1 MNSTIILTAIIFF
14 IVGAAISFLYAKSKA
29 NSSII
34 ENEIKFQ
41 ELQKQY
47 DTLKNDFLEIKD
59 DANFNMDQW
68 QKEREKNTE
77 LSVRHQETMKAV
89 EEQKSYMLETNG
101 RLKEQFESLSA
112 QVLKSNNEQF
122 LDLAKT
128 TLDKHFS
135 DSKNDLEKTTS
146 HRFIN

>member
-1 MNSTIILTAIIFF
+1 MSSAVILTAILFF
-14 IVGAAISFLYAKSKA
+14 VIGAVISFLYEKTKA
-29 NSSII
+29 NSAII
-34 ENEIKFQ
+34 ENEVKYQ

-47 DTLKNDFLEIKD
+47 DALKNEFLEIKD

-89 EEQKSYMLETNG
+89 EEQKGFMRETNE
-101 RLKEQFESLSA
+101 RLKEQFEALSS

-135 DSKNDLEKTTS
+135 DSKNDLEK
-146 HRFIN
+146 RQ

>member
-1 MNSTIILTAIIFF
+1 MNSAIILSSILFF
-14 IVGAAISFLYAKSKA
+14 IIGSVISFLYSKSKA
-29 NSSII
+29 NSAII
-34 ENEIKFQ
+34 GNEIKYQ

-47 DTLKNDFLEIKD
+47 DSLKNEFIEIKD
-59 DANFNMDQW
+59 DANFNLDQW

-77 LSVRHQETMKAV
+77 LTVRHQEAIKAV
-89 EEQKSYMLETNG
+89 EEQKSFMLETNE
-101 RLKEQFESLSA
+101 RLKEQFEALSA

-135 DSKNDLEKTTS
+135 NSQNDLEK
-146 HRFIN
+146 R